1 MKESLGF
8 YKIEY
13 LDVKVTQTKELITK
27 ESHESYKELNSRK
40 SELQVIIKE
49 ANKKKKTV
57 DPSLIQ
63 ELKDVQNELKAFS
76 KPFFVV
82 GSPLHEA
89 IETGILDVK
98 ASYSKPSPCR
108 ITKVDNCGDSSV
120 SDDEDTD

>member
-13 LDVKVTQTKELITK
+13 LEHKVTQTKELITK
-27 ESHESYKELNSRK
+27 ESHDSYKELSSRK
-40 SELQVIIKE
+40 SELQVIIKD

-63 ELKDVQNELKAFS
+63 ELKDVQNELKAYS

-82 GSPLHEA
+82 GSPLYEA

-98 ASYSKPSPCR
+98 MSYAKPSPCR